1 MRFSRIPT
9 LLLVLALLIPATGPA
24 PTRVAYAQGGEWPRT
39 VIDASGQPVTLDA
52 PPARIASVTI
62 ASDEI
67 LLSLLEPERLIG
79 VTTLAADPGI
89 SNVAA
94 RAALVPYR
102 LTADPELLIS
112 LEPDLVIVAS
122 WTDQAVVQQLRDAGL
137 TVFLMP
143 APVGLEPIAEAILL
157 LGELVGEEAGAE
169 ALVAAM
175 QEQIA
180 AVGAAV
186 AGVEPA
192 RVLFLTPGNYTSGM
206 PSTIAEVIAA
216 AGGIDIAAEAGASQY
231 DPLGDEFILEQD
243 PDVILLTGWTPWD
256 PGFAEAFRRN
266 PVYAELQA
274 VRNGRVYLV
283 NDAHLTTTSHFIAE
297 GVADV
302 AAFLYPDRYPA
313 YPLTVT
319 DALGREVTLPAR
331 PQAIVSLTLGTDE
344 LLVALLAD
352 EPERVAGL
360 TYLVDTAGVSNLAGT
375 ALLGSFTTT
384 RVEADPEQIIALQ
397 PDLVLA
403 ATFTDTAVVEQLTAA
418 GIPVVSAGDFTSV
431 PAMLDNITWLGQ
443 MLGVRAA
450 AQRLIGDLTDRLEAV
465 AGQVAD
471 LEQRASMVYLS
482 TDNWIAGCQTTL
494 DDMITRAGG
503 VNAAC
508 AAGLDGWK
516 QVDAETL
523 LTIDPDVIVFSSWVD
538 IPAWQAD
545 PAMQTLAAV
554 RDGRAIA
561 GNDAHL
567 SAVSHYIVDG
577 VEDLFAI
584 LYPERAGS

>member
-1 MRFSRIPT
+1 MKALRIVILLSFVT
-9 LLLVLALLIPATGPA
+9 LIAAISLPQPAQ
-24 PTRVAYAQGGEWPRT
+24 AQSGQWPRT
-39 VIDASGQPVTLDA
+39 IIDAAGQPVTLDA
-52 PPARIASVTI
+52 PPTRIASVTI

-79 VTTLAADPGI
+79 VTTLADDPGI
-89 SNVAA
+89 SNVAS
-94 RAALVPYR
+94 RAALVPHR

-112 LEPDLVIVAS
+112 LEPDLIIVAS
-122 WTDQAVVQQLRDAGL
+122 WTDPAVVQQLRDAGL

-143 APVGLEPIAEAILL
+143 APVGLEPIAEAVRM
-157 LGELVGEEAGAE
+157 LGELVGEEAEAE
-169 ALVAAM
+169 ALVTAM
-175 QEQIA
+175 QAQIA
-180 AVGAAV
+180 AVSEAV
-186 AGVEPA
+186 AGVEPVQ
-192 RVLFLTPGNYTSGM
+192 VLFLTPGNYTSGT

-256 PGFAEAFRRN
+256 PGFAETFRQN
-266 PVYAELQA
+266 PAYADLQA
-274 VRNGRVYLV
+274 VRTNRVYVV
-283 NDAHLTTTSHFIAE
+283 NDAHLSTTSHFIAE

-319 DALGREVTLPAR
+319 DALGQQVTLPAR
-331 PQAIVSLTLGTDE
+331 PEAIVSLTLGTDE
-344 LLVALLAD
+344 LLAALLAD
-352 EPERVAGL
+352 EPGRVAALSHLADASGI
-360 TYLVDTAGVSNLAGT
+360 SNLAAT
-375 ALLGSFTTT
+375 ALLTAFTPT
-384 RVEADPEQIIALQ
+384 RVEADPEQIIALE

-403 ATFTDTAVVEQLTAA
+403 ATFTDEAVRQQLTAA
-418 GIPVVSAGDFTSV
+418 GIPVIAVGDFTSV

-443 MLGVRAA
+443 VLGVRAT
-450 AQRLIGDLTDRLEAV
+450 AQRLVGDLTDRLEAI
-465 AGQVAD
+465 AGQTAI
-471 LEQRASMVYLS
+471 LEQRKSLIYLA

-494 DDMITRAGG
+494 DDMISRAGG

-523 LTIDPDVIVFSSWVD
+523 LTLDPEVIVLSSWVD
-538 IPAWQAD
+538 ITAWQAD
-545 PAMQTLAAV
+545 PAVQGLTAV
-554 RDGRAIA
+554 REGRVSV

-584 LYPERAGS
+584 LYPELAGS